1 MTTRRYDID
10 ALRVIAFA
18 LLILYHV
25 CMLYVTDWGWHV
37 KSSYQTEWLQWPM
50 IFLNRWRM
58 ALLFLISGLAI
69 GLFNPAG
76 AGGRFALSRTWRL
89 FLPLLFGMFFIVP
102 VQPYCQGV
110 SNGLVEPG
118 FGTFMLR
125 YWSFQPWPKDAFD
138 GWQYG
143 ITWNHLWYLA
153 YLWVYTLLLCVLLPA
168 LESRLGKRMQEA
180 VCGLRGAGLIILPAL
195 PLVLYLT
202 TLARLFPTTNDL
214 LHDWFQHALYF
225 SVFLYGYVMARSTAL
240 WNELVRLRYIAT
252 ALALVLFAVYIV
264 WDLQLGEHPSDLMVA
279 GIRSVRG
286 FYLWTALLAIL
297 GWGHALLNRPFRWLP
312 YATEAVFPWYVLHQS
327 LIVLVAYW
335 LIPLHLGPVLEPVL
349 VVIAT
354 VGGCALLHEFVIRR
368 TALLR
373 PLFGLKSLSPRRQF
387 AGPAA
392 AIIALAS
399 AADDVR

>member
-25 CMLYVTDWGWHV
+25 CMLYVADWGWHV
-37 KSSYQTEWLQWPM
+37 KSQYQNEWLQWPM

-58 ALLFLISGLAI
+58 SLLFLISGLAI

-76 AGGRFALSRTWRL
+76 AAGRFALSRTWRL

-118 FGTFMLR
+118 FGAFMLR

-168 LESRLGKRMQEA
+168 LESSIGKRLQAA
-180 VCGLRGAGLIILPAL
+180 VCGLRGAGLIVLPAL

-202 TLARLFPTTNDL
+202 TLAKYFPTTNDL
-214 LHDWFQHALYF
+214 IHDWFQHALYF
-225 SVFLYGYVMARSTAL
+225 SVLLYGYVMACSTAL
-240 WNELVRLRYIAT
+240 WQELLRLRHVT
-252 ALALVLFAVYIV
+252 LALALVIFAIYVA
-264 WDLQLGEHPSDLMVA
+264 WNLQLGEHPSDLMVA
-279 GIRSVRG
+279 GVRCMRG
-286 FYLWTALLAIL
+286 FYLWTALLTIL

-349 VVIAT
+349 VIIAT

-373 PLFGLKSLSPRRQF
+373 PLFGLKSMSSRRPF
-387 AGPAA
+387 AAPAVA
-392 AIIALAS
+392 VIALAS
-399 AADDVR
+399 IADDVR

>member
-349 VVIAT
+349 VIIAT

>member
-37 KSSYQTEWLQWPM
+37 KSSYQTEALQWPM

-58 ALLFLISGLAI
+58 SLLFLISGIAI

-76 AGGRFALSRTWRL
+76 ATGRFALSRTWRL

-102 VQPYCQGV
+102 VQAYCQGV
-110 SNGLVEPG
+110 SNGLVTPG
-118 FGTFMLR
+118 FGAFLLR
-125 YWSFQPWPKDAFD
+125 YWSFQPWSKDAFD

-153 YLWVYTLLLCVLLPA
+153 YLWVYTSLLCVLLPA
-168 LESRLGKRMQEA
+168 LESRTGKRVQA
-180 VCGLRGAGLIILPAL
+180 ALGNLRGASLIVLPAL

-202 TLARLFPTTNDL
+202 TIAKYFPTTNDL
-214 LHDWFQHALYF
+214 IHDWFQHALYF

-240 WNELVRLRYIAT
+240 WQELVRLRYVTIV
-252 ALALVLFAVYIV
+252 LAPVLFAVYMFCNV
-264 WDLQLGEHPSDLMVA
+264 QLGEHPSDLMVA
-279 GIRSVRG
+279 GVRGMRG

-297 GWGHALLNRPFRWLP
+297 GWGHALLNRPYRLLP

-335 LIPLHLGPVLEPVL
+335 LIPLQLGPVIEPLL
-349 VVIAT
+349 VIVAT
-354 VGGCALLHEFVIRR
+354 LGGCAVLHEFVIRR
-368 TALLR
+368 SVVLR
-373 PLFGLKSLSPRRQF
+373 PLFGLKSISLQRRRM
-387 AGPAA
+387 APAA
-392 AIIALAS
+392 RVIALAY
-399 AADDVR
+399 ATDDVR

>member
-18 LLILYHV
+18 LLIMYHV

>member
-1 MTTRRYDID
+1 MNTRRYDID

-50 IFLNRWRM
+50 LFLNRWRM

-76 AGGRFALSRTWRL
+76 AAGRFALSRTWRL

-102 VQPYCQGV
+102 VQAYCQGV
-110 SNGLVEPG
+110 SNGLVAPG
-118 FGTFMLR
+118 FGAFMLR
-125 YWSFQPWPKDAFD
+125 YWSFQAWPKDAFD

-168 LESRLGKRMQEA
+168 LESRLGKRVQTA

-225 SVFLYGYVMARSTAL
+225 SVFLYGYVMARSSAL

-252 ALALVLFAVYIV
+252 ALALLLFAVYVV
-264 WDLQLGEHPSDLMVA
+264 WDLQLGEHPSDLTVA

-286 FYLWTALLAIL
+286 FYMWTALLAIL
-297 GWGHALLNRPFRWLP
+297 GWGHALLNRPYRWLR

-349 VVIAT
+349 AIIAT

-387 AGPAA
+387 ARPTA

>member
-1 MTTRRYDID
+1 MNTRRYDID

-37 KSSYQTEWLQWPM
+37 KSSYQTEALQWPM
-50 IFLNRWRM
+50 IFINRWRM
-58 ALLFLISGLAI
+58 SLLFLISGLAI

-102 VQPYCQGV
+102 VQAYCQGV
-110 SNGLVEPG
+110 SNGLVATG
-118 FGTFMLR
+118 FGAFLLR
-125 YWSFQPWPKDAFD
+125 FWSFQPWPKDAFD

-168 LESRLGKRMQEA
+168 LESPLGKRMQAA

-225 SVFLYGYVMARSTAL
+225 SVLLYGYVMARSTAL
-240 WNELVRLRYIAT
+240 WHELGRLRYVAT
-252 ALALVLFAVYIV
+252 ALAVLLFAVYIV
-264 WDLQLGEHPSDLMVA
+264 WDLQLGEHPSDLTVA
-279 GIRSVRG
+279 GIRSIRG
-286 FYLWTALLAIL
+286 FYMWTALLAIL
-297 GWGHALLNRPFRWLP
+297 GWGHVLLNRPFRWLP

-327 LIVLVAYW
+327 LIVLVAYR
-335 LIPLHLGPVLEPVL
+335 LIPLHLGPVLEPLL
-349 VVIAT
+349 VIVAT
-354 VGGCALLHEFVIRR
+354 FGGCALLHEFVIRR
-368 TALLR
+368 TTLLR

-387 AGPAA
+387 AAPAA
-392 AIIALAS
+392 SVIALAS
-399 AADDVR
+399 TADDVR

>member
-252 ALALVLFAVYIV
+252 ALALLLFAVYVV